1 VGGPAIRGIVDRI
14 EDGIAVILLEDGGR
28 AYLPAGRL
36 PPGARAGALVRVD
49 LEVEGQADPAE
60 VAALINHLRHGG
72 HL

>member
-1 VGGPAIRGIVDRI
+1 MGGPAIRGIVDRI

-60 VAALINHLRHGG
+60 VAALINHMRHGG

>member
-1 VGGPAIRGIVDRI
+1 MGGPAIRGIVDRV
-14 EDGIAVILLEDGGR
+14 EDGIAVILLEEGGR

-36 PPGARAGALVRVD
+36 PSGTRAGALVRVD
-49 LEVEGQADPAE
+49 REVEGQADPAE